1 MQVSKKYFIDLVL
14 ICDGIKSA
22 LRNKIFDNLQPE
34 FTGYVAWRM
43 VEASKLPNFQGSDK
57 VNIYY
62 GPGSHFVHYPTGK
75 EDLINFVAIE
85 NKSQWH
91 EES

>member
-1 MQVSKKYFIDLVL
+1 
-14 ICDGIKSA
+14 
-22 LRNKIFDNLQPE
+22 
-34 FTGYVAWRM
+34 M